1 MRNIK
6 PTRLRGPRDE
16 APDEYD
22 ETHRKLREAAEERQR
37 RAAATRGAP
46 QVNIDIAEREAQ
58 RDAEREAAKA
68 EWHRTASTRS
78 RAAKAEAARLREFQA
93 RLDEELH
100 QAKAAA
106 RRAVQRAL
114 DAALAGEPFS
124 FDEAAAAIG
133 AWEALRSLQGR
144 GIVDDVLTS
153 RYPNARHGVR
163 VDVVR

>member
-1 MRNIK
+1 VRNIK

-37 RAAATRGAP
+37 RAAATRAP
-46 QVNIDIAEREAQ
+46 QVNIDIAERQAQ
-58 RDAEREAAKA
+58 RDAEREKA
-68 EWHRTASTRS
+68 REEWHRGAGARS
-78 RAAKAEAARLREFQA
+78 LAAKAEAARLREFQA

-133 AWEALRSLQGR
+133 AWEALRSLQSR

-153 RYPNARHGVR
+153 RYPNAGRGVR

>member
-1 MRNIK
+1 MKAIK
-6 PTRLRGPRDE
+6 WPDRLRGPSE
-16 APDEYD
+16 PNDEYD
-22 ETHRKLREAAEERQR
+22 EAHRKLREAAEERQR
-37 RAAATRGAP
+37 RAAVPGEP
-46 QVNIDIAEREAQ
+46 EVNRSIRERQAQ

-78 RAAKAEAARLREFQA
+78 RAAKAERDRLRQFHA

-106 RRAVQRAL
+106 RAAVQRAL

-133 AWEALRSLQGR
+133 AWEALRSLQSR

-153 RYPNARHGVR
+153 RYPNAGRGVR